1 MAEKGENYA
10 ILIGNASQ
18 NTCSLDSE
26 NIIVKENIMLT
37 GGVLY

>member
-18 NTCSLDSE
+18 NT
-26 NIIVKENIMLT
+26 NIMVKENIMLT